1 MKVAAIYA
9 RVSSERQKEEKT
21 IDSQMA
27 AIFEYADSQGYTVPS
42 EWIFKDEGYS
52 GYSLARPGLER
63 LRDLAAE
70 GQIET
75 ILIYSPSRFSRKY
88 AYQVIMLEEFARN
101 GVNVIF
107 IKSPKADTPEE
118 KLLVQF
124 QGMIAE
130 YERAQITERTR
141 RGKRYRAKTGAVSAL
156 SGAPYGYRY
165 IKKTETCDAY
175 YEVLE
180 GEAEVVRD
188 IYRFYTE
195 EFISIEEIT
204 RRLNKLGIL
213 TRRGKS
219 AWERSA
225 VWKILGN
232 PAYKGMACFGKT
244 QRCERTKMIRPFRGK
259 RSFSP
264 TLSSSRQRPREE
276 WIEIPVPAII
286 SEETFALAQE
296 RLEKNKQF
304 SSRHT
309 KKPTIL
315 QGLLVCSECGHALYR
330 NSSPSGS
337 SKKKL
342 YYYRCIGSDAY
353 RRANGRICT
362 MRPIRQD
369 YLDEIVW
376 EKILHLLANPD
387 LIRTEI
393 ENRVR
398 EIQGA
403 SPTQKRKEVLKKEKT
418 RIDNAIDKLLDAYQ
432 EDLLALSELR
442 ERIPA
447 LRKRQA
453 ALLSELQTLEMKA
466 MDQKNFLQLATN
478 IEDFLTQMRESAQT
492 LNVKDRQN
500 IVRLLVKEIHVR
512 PDTIIIKHSI
522 PTGSKFS
529 SSKVPNLLLCP
540 RSQSPVV

>member
-1 MKVAAIYA
+1 
-9 RVSSERQKEEKT
+9 
-21 IDSQMA
+21 MA
-27 AIFEYADSQGYTVPS
+27 AILEYANSQGYTVPS

-88 AYQVIMLEEFARN
+88 AYQVIMLEEFTRN
-101 GVNVIF
+101 GVDVIF

-141 RGKRYRAKTGAVSAL
+141 RGKRFRAKSGAVSAL
-156 SGAPYGYRY
+156 SGAPYAYRY

-175 YEVLE
+175 YEVIE
-180 GEAEVVRD
+180 AEAEVVRE
-188 IYRFYTE
+188 IYRLYTE

-204 RRLNKLGIL
+204 RRLNKRGIPSP
-213 TRRGKS
+213 RGKS
-219 AWERSA
+219 SWERSS
-225 VWKILGN
+225 VWKILRN

-244 QRCERTKMIRPFRGK
+244 QRCERTKMIRPLRGK
-259 RSFSP
+259 SSFFP
-264 TLSSSRQRPREE
+264 RLSSSRERPREE

-309 KKPTIL
+309 KKPSLL
-315 QGLLVCSECGHALYR
+315 QGLLVCSECGHSICR
-330 NSSPSGS
+330 HSSHSGH
-337 SKKKL
+337 SKKIL
-342 YYYRCIGSDAY
+342 YYYRCIGTNAH
-353 RRANGRICT
+353 RRPYGRICT

-369 YLDEIVW
+369 YLDELVW
-376 EKILHLLANPD
+376 EKIIHLLANPD

-393 ENRVR
+393 EKRVR
-398 EIQGA
+398 EIKEA
-403 SPTQKRKEVLKKEKT
+403 SPTQKRKEVLIKEKA
-418 RIDNAIDKLLDAYQ
+418 RIDKAIDKLLDAYQ

-453 ALLSELQTLEMKA
+453 TLVSELQTLEMKA
-466 MDQKNFLQLATN
+466 MDQKNFIQLATN

-512 PDTIIIKHSI
+512 HDTITIKHCI

-529 SSKVPNLLLCP
+529 SSKEPNLLLCP
-540 RSQSPVV
+540 RSQSAVVTENRKRHHFKLMKYLH